1 MDKRLFDLC
10 YEVLSHYFR
19 FPEVEDTL
27 KSIGDG
33 LDYWNNYPQND
44 FDFQRVKSDIIAYI
58 QKARLGNIIYQC
70 QKGRKLFIPPE
81 LGNKTLSQDDRNEL
95 RIQLENEIIALALKG
110 IHQVIKHYHPE
121 IDNDS
126 LSEELLCLNEGTLQK
141 YNLH

>member
-10 YEVLSHYFR
+10 YEVLSHYFH

-44 FDFQRVKSDIIAYI
+44 FDFQRVKVDIIAYI
-58 QKARLGNIIYQC
+58 QKARFDNIIYQC
-70 QKGRKLFIPPE
+70 QGGKKLFISPMP
-81 LGNKTLSQDDRNEL
+81 GNKTLKQDNRNEL
-95 RIQLENEIIALALKG
+95 RIQLENEIIALTLKG
-110 IHQVIKHYHPE
+110 IHQVVKHYYPGL
-121 IDNDS
+121 DNNS
-126 LSEELLCLNEGTLQK
+126 LSEELLCLNEGTLRK